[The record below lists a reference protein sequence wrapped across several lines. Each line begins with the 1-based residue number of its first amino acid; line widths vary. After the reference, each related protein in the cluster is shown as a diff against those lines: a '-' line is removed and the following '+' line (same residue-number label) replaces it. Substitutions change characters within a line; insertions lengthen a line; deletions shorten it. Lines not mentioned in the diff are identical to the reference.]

1 MGLSFNLLVG
11 VARPNF
17 LSLSLVCV
25 LLAAAVTWYE
35 TASLPL
41 GLLGLVLLMAVA
53 AHISVNA
60 WNEYFDF
67 RSGLD
72 YLTDKTPFSGGSG
85 TLIQQPTLA
94 HQALALALT
103 TLALV
108 VLLGLWLAW
117 QLNWQLLW
125 IGVPGV
131 AIIYA
136 YTQYINR
143 SPLLCLLAPGL
154 GFGLLMTLGAIWV
167 LSGQLTALAW
177 VVAAVVGFLVSN
189 LLLLNQ
195 FPDVEADRQVGR
207 NHYPILLGRQTS
219 AWIYT
224 SLLLASYGLLGVAV
238 WQAWLPLEALLAW
251 VTLPL
256 AGGLVWGVVT
266 RANQVTRLLP
276 FMGLNVALCHLYPL
290 LLGVALVWA
299 ASA

>member
-224 SLLLASYGLLGVAV
+224 SLLLASYGVLGVAV